1 MLFTID
7 TNCIIDLERD
17 TEFAPPLRQLIAA
30 HALGDAE
37 VAIPAVA
44 ASEVQQDR
52 QYLQHFSQ
60 FERRLAGAGLE
71 GLPLIHPIAYWG
83 ISFYGLGYLADDAM
97 VELERKIHTILHPSV
112 PFQYVGRTNPA
123 TAQEEP
129 DPKWRNAKCDAQAL
143 WSHVYHKREVF
154 VTRDRNFLKTSKLP
168 GLVALGAGQIL
179 LPKDAAILL
188 RPAA

>member
-30 HALGDAE
+30 HRLGDAE
-37 VAIPAVA
+37 VAVPAVA
-44 ASEVQQDR
+44 ASEVQRDGL
-52 QYLQHFSQ
+52 YLQNFGQ
-60 FERRLAGAGLE
+60 FQERLAQAGLE

-97 VELERKIHTILHPSV
+97 VELERKIHVVLHPSV
-112 PFQYVGRTNPA
+112 PFEYLGRTSP
-123 TAQEEP
+123 TTGIEEP
-129 DPKWRNAKCDAQAL
+129 DPKWRNAKCDTQSL
-143 WSHVYHKREVF
+143 WSHVYHKRDVF
-154 VTRDRNFLKTSKLP
+154 VTTDANFLKKTKLP
-168 GLVALGAGQIL
+168 ALAALGAGQVL
-179 LPKDAAILL
+179 VPRDAAVLL